1 MNNSLSK
8 TKILTISFITLLC
21 SFSFSIASIQGFN
34 GNEAFSSKVPPINLP
49 NLNKILKHSTSELKS
64 KKMTKLESEQMITIL
79 SKEILE
85 DSKAYI
91 NYPRVGFLSS
101 LTSDKLN
108 INYLNDLATHLQRT
122 GSGNISQGILKNG
135 IEKTVIVSMR
145 IDSLGHLVNAS
156 INQSSNIKEIDLAA
170 LKIIEVAAPYEPLPD
185 NISSKYDQV
194 NIIRTFLFNGD
205 K

>member
-156 INQSSNIKEIDLAA
+156 IKEIDLAA